1 MILRKPLGAVKRWLW
16 KLSSKNILLLIVSF
30 LIALFAWAYIAS
42 SIATD
47 YSKSFSNLPVTID
60 TAGTKAESLRLSVL
74 DPPESLT
81 VNATIYGNRTDI
93 GGMNKND
100 LEAYVDF
107 SAVSEATGKQ
117 AFPIK
122 IRTASGKALANAP
135 KLSVNT
141 VELTMDRFDTKTVE
155 VREFSHSKITPGD
168 EVTINEEDIVC
179 DPATVSVYGPTS
191 KLKLIDH
198 IRVNIRDE
206 EEISRTKTYTDV
218 TEATLI
224 SADNTEISAAAFEMP
239 AISFSV
245 KIPVYYMHE
254 LPVTVD
260 ISDFPDNFNKEIVL
274 DRLILRADQDYSLP
288 GYGDNNLKITIK
300 TESPEEKEWLD
311 SLPSLSIGSVSLSSL
326 SINMKPLE
334 KTITLKEGDTNLSNF
349 DSVSVLL
356 DDTDLVAEQ
365 RWISNSAIN
374 LINPSSNFHYE
385 KQSGRTSVTLI
396 GTAEEV
402 AKVRTDEL
410 QASVNLYNAAIS
422 EEGTKEQAVIITL
435 PDTVSGVWISPMP
448 MVNISATY
456 ADSSD

>member
-1 MILRKPLGAVKRWLW
+1 MILRKPLSAVKRWLW

-117 AFPIK
+117 TFPIK

-135 KLSVNT
+135 KLSVNS
-141 VELTMDRFDTKTVE
+141 VELTMDRFDTKIVE

-274 DRLILRADQDYSLP
+274 NRLILRADQDYSLP